1 VKKIMGMVL
10 VFVLGVTALFAA
22 TDADYRTAKKIA
34 QEAEAAGDT
43 GTAITNYVKAAMAAG
58 DFKNKK
64 GEAWQYNS
72 AAFTLIKAFKKAT
85 AFEAKDGQLAEMTAG
100 KKKWAVQI
108 ELATSSKEFLGLL
121 EEAAGYLQKAEAVG
135 LEEAAGKINSN
146 KAYIE
151 QIKKFIKDTLE
162 TKKEEVKETIK
173 TEAVPAAT
181 KAK

>member
-1 VKKIMGMVL
+1 
-10 VFVLGVTALFAA
+10 
-22 TDADYRTAKKIA
+22 
-34 QEAEAAGDT
+34 
-43 GTAITNYVKAAMAAG
+43 
-58 DFKNKK
+58 
-64 GEAWQYNS
+64 
-72 AAFTLIKAFKKAT
+72 
-85 AFEAKDGQLAEMTAG
+85 MTAG